1 MFLMLFVVVGVG
13 PRTIGRQ
20 RSEVIALST
29 AGIVLVLGRIMG
41 PLPKLLILIGNAITP
56 GKGFSEG
63 PFSSE
68 AELREMVDLAEA
80 SSLIESGE
88 SKMIHSVFELGDTS
102 VREVMVPRTD
112 VVYIERTK
120 TLRQAMSLF
129 LRSGFSRIPVVG
141 EDLDDIVGFAYLK
154 DISKRVFDRQAAQT
168 TEQVE
173 SMMRPVF
180 HVPDSKPVDDLL
192 REMQAERRH
201 IAVVVDE
208 YGGTAG
214 IATIEDIL
222 EEIVGE
228 ITDEFDSE
236 EASVEELPDGSRR
249 VPSRFPVDDLDEI
262 LGVDIDDDEVDSV
275 GGLMAKY
282 LGKVPIPGSTVEVA
296 GTAVHGRGGQG
307 TPEPGR
313 HRADRAGRPAGVLAA
328 TARRDGRDRTVGTV
342 PPRAQLVCRRRT
354 PRLPRREFAAARG
367 QQARR
372 TGQGRA
378 CPHRGGR
385 GGGAARPGRPHVRR
399 RDRRPAVPGRLR
411 GRCRR
416 VDGGGQRRQGSR
428 GGRGADRRG
437 GGARRPRHRARL
449 RRQRSPGSPGD
460 TSRTSGGHQRD
471 VRLCRFWARG
481 VAGSIRRVW

>member
-1 MFLMLFVVVGVG
+1 MSGHSPGPVVLVIALIVLASTLTTVEAALSAFSRARALELAHEQRPGAVRLLRLLDDAAHHLNALLVLRLLTETSAVVLATAMVLDLLGPDRWTSVLVAIGLMFLVLFVVVGVG

-20 RSEVIALST
+20 RSENISLAT
-29 AGIVLVLGRIMG
+29 AGLVLALGRVLG
-41 PLPKLLILIGNAITP
+41 PIPQLLILIGNALTP

-88 SKMIHSVFELGDTS
+88 SKMIHSVFELGDTLA
-102 VREVMVPRTD
+102 REVMVPRTD
-112 VVYIERTK
+112 VVYIERAK

-141 EDLDDIVGFAYLK
+141 EDLDDIVGFAYIK

-180 HVPDSKPVDDLL
+180 HVPDTKPVDDLL

-214 IATIEDIL
+214 IVTIEDIL

-228 ITDEFDSE
+228 ITDEFDAE
-236 EASVEELPDGSRR
+236 EESVEELEDGSRR
-249 VPSRFPVDDLDEI
+249 VPARFPVDDLDEI
-262 LGVDIDDDEVDSV
+262 LGVEIDDDEVDSV
-275 GGLMAKY
+275 GGLMAKH

-296 GTAVHGRGGQG
+296 GLRFLAEEAKGR
-307 TPEPGR
+307 R
-313 HRADRAGRPAGVLAA
+313 NR
-328 TARRDGRDRTVGTV
+328 VGTV
-342 PPRAQLVCRRRT
+342 LIT
-354 PRLPRREFAAARG
+354 PVVKTKALAGPLPRE
-367 QQARR
+367 
-372 TGQGRA
+372 TT
-378 CPHRGGR
+378 
-385 GGGAARPGRPHVRR
+385 
-399 RDRRPAVPGRLR
+399 
-411 GRCRR
+411 
-416 VDGGGQRRQGSR
+416 GSR
-428 GGRGADRRG
+428 PSRS
-437 GGARRPRHRARL
+437 
-449 RRQRSPGSPGD
+449 QRTQG
-460 TSRTSGGHQRD
+460 
-471 VRLCRFWARG
+471 
-481 VAGSIRRVW
+481 

>member
-1 MFLMLFVVVGVG
+1 MSGESPSLILAVVALVALASALTSVEAALSSFSRARALELAHEQRPGATALLRLLDDPAPRLNALLVLRLLTETAAVVLGTAVMLDLLGPDRWVSVLVAVGVMFLVLFVLIGVG
-13 PRTIGRQ
+13 PRTLGRQ
-20 RSEVIALST
+20 HSEAISLAT
-29 AGIVLVLGRIMG
+29 AGLVLGVSRVLG
-41 PLPKLLILIGNAITP
+41 PLPRLLIMIGNALTP

-88 SKMIHSVFELGDTS
+88 SKMIHSVFELGDTFA
-102 VREVMVPRTD
+102 REVMVPRTD
-112 VVYIERTK
+112 VVFIERTK

-154 DISKRVFDRQAAQT
+154 DISKRVFDRQAAET

-214 IATIEDIL
+214 IVTIEDIL

-228 ITDEFDSE
+228 ITDEFDAE
-236 EASVEELPDGSRR
+236 GAGVEELVDGSRR
-249 VPSRFPVDDLDEI
+249 VPARFPVDDLDEI
-262 LGVDIDDDEVDSV
+262 FGVSVEDDEVDSV

-282 LGKVPIPGSTVEVA
+282 LGKVPIPGSTVEIA
-296 GTAVHGRGGQG
+296 GLRFTAEETKGR
-307 TPEPGR
+307 R
-313 HRADRAGRPAGVLAA
+313 NR
-328 TARRDGRDRTVGTV
+328 VGTV
-342 PPRAQLVCRRRT
+342 LITPVTTPEAWQSPHEQPSDSERPTPARSQRSQRAQ
-354 PRLPRREFAAARG
+354 
-367 QQARR
+367 
-372 TGQGRA
+372 
-378 CPHRGGR
+378 H
-385 GGGAARPGRPHVRR
+385 
-399 RDRRPAVPGRLR
+399 
-411 GRCRR
+411 
-416 VDGGGQRRQGSR
+416 
-428 GGRGADRRG
+428 
-437 GGARRPRHRARL
+437 
-449 RRQRSPGSPGD
+449 
-460 TSRTSGGHQRD
+460 
-471 VRLCRFWARG
+471 
-481 VAGSIRRVW
+481 

>member
-1 MFLMLFVVVGVG
+1 MSGDSPGLIILVVALTVLASVITSVEAALSGFSRARALELAHEQRPGAIRLLRLLDDAAHHLNALLFLRLLTETSAVVLATAMVLDLLGPQEWTSVLAAIGLMFLVLFVVVGVG

-20 RSEVIALST
+20 RSENISLAT
-29 AGIVLVLGRIMG
+29 AGLVFGLGRILG
-41 PLPKLLILIGNAITP
+41 PLPQLLILIGNALTP

-88 SKMIHSVFELGDTS
+88 SKMIHSVFELGDTF

-141 EDLDDIVGFAYLK
+141 EDLDDIVGFAYIK

-192 REMQAERRH
+192 REMQAQRRH

-214 IATIEDIL
+214 IVTIEDIL

-228 ITDEFDSE
+228 ITDEFDAE
-236 EASVEELPDGSRR
+236 EESVEELPDGSRR
-249 VPSRFPVDDLDEI
+249 VPARFPVDDLDEI
-262 LGVDIDDDEVDSV
+262 LGVSIDDDEVDSI
-275 GGLMAKY
+275 GGLLAKH

-296 GTAVHGRGGQG
+296 GLRFLAEEAKGR
-307 TPEPGR
+307 R
-313 HRADRAGRPAGVLAA
+313 NR
-328 TARRDGRDRTVGTV
+328 VGTV
-342 PPRAQLVCRRRT
+342 LIT
-354 PRLPRREFAAARG
+354 PLAKTKAL
-367 QQARR
+367 
-372 TGQGRA
+372 TG
-378 CPHRGGR
+378 P
-385 GGGAARPGRPHVRR
+385 VS
-399 RDRRPAVPGRLR
+399 RDQERS
-411 GRCRR
+411 RR
-416 VDGGGQRRQGSR
+416 VQ
-428 GGRGADRRG
+428 
-437 GGARRPRHRARL
+437 
-449 RRQRSPGSPGD
+449 
-460 TSRTSGGHQRD
+460 T
-471 VRLCRFWARG
+471 
-481 VAGSIRRVW
+481 

>member
-1 MFLMLFVVVGVG
+1 MSGDSPGLVLLVVALIVLAAALTTAEAALSAFSRARALELAHEQRPGAVRLLRLLDDAAHHLNALLVVRLLTETSVVVLATAMILDLLGPDEWTSVLVAIGLTFLVLFLVVGVG

-20 RSEVIALST
+20 RSEAIALST
-29 AGIVLVLGRIMG
+29 AGLVTWLGRVLG
-41 PLPKLLILIGNAITP
+41 PLPKLLIMIGNALTP

-88 SKMIHSVFELGDTS
+88 SKMIHSVFELGDTF

-141 EDLDDIVGFAYLK
+141 EDLDDIVGFAYIK

-168 TEQVE
+168 TERVD

-180 HVPDSKPVDDLL
+180 HAPDSKPVDDLL
-192 REMQAERRH
+192 REMQAQRRH

-214 IATIEDIL
+214 IVTIEDIL

-228 ITDEFDSE
+228 ITDEFDVE
-236 EASVEELPDGSRR
+236 EESVEELDDGSKR
-249 VPSRFPVDDLDEI
+249 VPARFPVDDLHEI
-262 LGVDIDDDEVDSV
+262 VGVSIEDDEVDSV

-296 GTAVHGRGGQG
+296 GLQFMAEGAKGR
-307 TPEPGR
+307 R
-313 HRADRAGRPAGVLAA
+313 NR
-328 TARRDGRDRTVGTV
+328 VGTV
-342 PPRAQLVCRRRT
+342 LITPVAHSEAWPAEVSAEPERSGSSRRAQ
-354 PRLPRREFAAARG
+354 
-367 QQARR
+367 
-372 TGQGRA
+372 
-378 CPHRGGR
+378 H
-385 GGGAARPGRPHVRR
+385 
-399 RDRRPAVPGRLR
+399 
-411 GRCRR
+411 
-416 VDGGGQRRQGSR
+416 
-428 GGRGADRRG
+428 
-437 GGARRPRHRARL
+437 
-449 RRQRSPGSPGD
+449 
-460 TSRTSGGHQRD
+460 
-471 VRLCRFWARG
+471 
-481 VAGSIRRVW
+481 

>member
-1 MFLMLFVVVGVG
+1 MSGDSPGLIVLVVALVGLAAALTTVEAALSAFSRARALELAHEQRPGAIRLLRLLDDAAHHLNALLVVRLLTETSAVVLGTAMVLDVFGPDKWTSVLAAIGLMFLVLFVIVGVG
-13 PRTIGRQ
+13 PRTVGRQ
-20 RSEVIALST
+20 RSEVISLAT
-29 AGIVLVLGRIMG
+29 AGLVIGLGRVLG
-41 PLPKLLILIGNAITP
+41 PLPRLLILIGNALTP

-88 SKMIHSVFELGDTS
+88 SKMIHSVFELGDTF

-141 EDLDDIVGFAYLK
+141 DDLDDIVGFAYLK
-154 DISKRVFDRQAAQT
+154 DVAKRVFDRQAAQT
-168 TEQVE
+168 TERVD

-192 REMQAERRH
+192 REMQALRRH

-214 IATIEDIL
+214 IVTIEDIL

-228 ITDEFDSE
+228 ITDEFDTE
-236 EASVEELPDGSRR
+236 DPEVQELPDGSKR
-249 VPSRFPVDDLDEI
+249 VSARFPVDDLDEI
-262 LGVDIDDDEVDSV
+262 LGVSIDDDEVDSV

-296 GTAVHGRGGQG
+296 GLVFQAEETKGR
-307 TPEPGR
+307 R
-313 HRADRAGRPAGVLAA
+313 NR
-328 TARRDGRDRTVGTV
+328 VGTV
-342 PPRAQLVCRRRT
+342 LITPVVRPEAWTGQVNGESERSSHARTQRAQH
-354 PRLPRREFAAARG
+354 
-367 QQARR
+367 QA
-372 TGQGRA
+372 
-378 CPHRGGR
+378 HLD
-385 GGGAARPGRPHVRR
+385 H
-399 RDRRPAVPGRLR
+399 
-411 GRCRR
+411 
-416 VDGGGQRRQGSR
+416 
-428 GGRGADRRG
+428 
-437 GGARRPRHRARL
+437 
-449 RRQRSPGSPGD
+449 
-460 TSRTSGGHQRD
+460 
-471 VRLCRFWARG
+471 
-481 VAGSIRRVW
+481 

>member
-1 MFLMLFVVVGVG
+1 MSGDSPGLILLVVALVVLAATLTTVEAALSAFSRARALELAHEQRPGAIRLLRLLDDAAHHLNALLVVRLLAETSAVVLATAMVLDLLGPPQWTSVLAATGLMFLVLFVLVGVG

-20 RSEVIALST
+20 RSEAISLAT
-29 AGIVLVLGRIMG
+29 AGLVIGLGRVLG
-41 PLPKLLILIGNAITP
+41 PLPRLLIMIGNALTP

-88 SKMIHSVFELGDTS
+88 SKMIHSVFELGDTF

-141 EDLDDIVGFAYLK
+141 DDLDDIVGFAYLK
-154 DISKRVFDRQAAQT
+154 DVAKRVFDRQAAQT
-168 TEQVE
+168 TERVD

-214 IATIEDIL
+214 IVTIEDIL

-228 ITDEFDSE
+228 ITDEFDAE
-236 EASVEELPDGSRR
+236 EESVEELEDGSRR

-262 LGVDIDDDEVDSV
+262 LGVSIDDDEVDSV
-275 GGLMAKY
+275 GGLMGKY
-282 LGKVPIPGSTVEVA
+282 LGKVPIPGSTVEVGGLRFLA
-296 GTAVHGRGGQG
+296 EEAKGR
-307 TPEPGR
+307 R
-313 HRADRAGRPAGVLAA
+313 NR
-328 TARRDGRDRTVGTV
+328 VGTV
-342 PPRAQLVCRRRT
+342 LITPVVTPQAWAAPTRRESDRSHDRRAQR
-354 PRLPRREFAAARG
+354 A
-367 QQARR
+367 QH
-372 TGQGRA
+372 QG
-378 CPHRGGR
+378 
-385 GGGAARPGRPHVRR
+385 
-399 RDRRPAVPGRLR
+399 
-411 GRCRR
+411 
-416 VDGGGQRRQGSR
+416 
-428 GGRGADRRG
+428 
-437 GGARRPRHRARL
+437 
-449 RRQRSPGSPGD
+449 
-460 TSRTSGGHQRD
+460 
-471 VRLCRFWARG
+471 
-481 VAGSIRRVW
+481 